1 MSVQAAE
8 TLTMDRLDR
17 QLVQALAID
26 GRASFRRL
34 AEVLGA
40 SEQTV
45 ARRYR
50 RLREAG
56 AVRVLVLPDPRRFDQ
71 NWLVRVQVR
80 PPTAVA
86 FAEAV
91 ARREDVAWVGIT
103 AGGAEVTFA
112 ARARTEH
119 ERDALLLERLPR
131 SRQVLGVSAAAVLHA
146 FTGGPETEWRGLDDP
161 LDETQVAA
169 LAKGRSRGDGG
180 PDPSPQDAPLLAALA
195 RDGRASYA
203 ALAAE
208 TGDTEARIARRVE
221 ALLAGGALIVD
232 VDVANALLGYSTS
245 AWLWLTVAPGALEEV
260 GRTLVTHPEVPFA
273 AAVSGPANLVAS
285 VITRDT
291 AALYA
296 YLTGRIGAIDAV
308 RSIELVPI
316 LRRFKQ
322 AGTFLEGPRL
332 PAPV

>member
-1 MSVQAAE
+1 MSARTSE
-8 TLTMDRLDR
+8 TLTTDRLDR

-34 AEVLGA
+34 ADVLGT

-56 AVRVLVLPDPRRFDQ
+56 AVRVVVLPNPGRFDH

-80 PPTAVA
+80 PPNAVA

-112 ARARTEH
+112 ARARTQQ

-131 SRQVLGVSAAAVLHA
+131 IRQVLAVSAAAVLHA
-146 FTGGPETEWRGLDDP
+146 FVGGPESEWRGLDDP
-161 LDETQVAA
+161 LDDTQVAT
-169 LAKGRSRGDGG
+169 LAQGRRRGGDG
-180 PDPSPQDAPLLAALA
+180 PDPTPEDAPLLAALA
-195 RDGRASYA
+195 RDGRAGYSM
-203 ALAAE
+203 LAAE
-208 TGDTEARIARRVE
+208 TGDTEARVARRVE
-221 ALLAGGALIVD
+221 ALLSGGALIVD
-232 VDVANALLGYSTS
+232 VDVANALLGFATS
-245 AWLWLTVAPGALEEV
+245 AWLWLTVPPGALEEV

-273 AAVSGPANLVAS
+273 AAVSGPTNLVAS
-285 VITRDT
+285 ITTRDT

-296 YLTGRIGAIDAV
+296 YLTGRIGTVDAV
-308 RSIELVPI
+308 RSVEVVPI

-322 AGTFLEGPRL
+322 AGTLLEGQRL